1 MVLDRKRTAP
11 DGCLSS
17 SKEKR
22 RDGEAAKE
30 LVVSVPSRQEDQ
42 EARESVGIS
51 GSLGYAGN
59 VSFLQGHVALHE
71 MLPRDPSS
79 LLPQS
84 CLASSMF
91 NLVGSNVR
99 IQQLERLHHLWASR
113 SSMRESR
120 IGVLGHRAGMDRSKI
135 SPRAVHPISSIA
147 STFRHTDSP
156 SHLCMQ
162 TDTAQQ
168 TIQNVDTAGTC
179 NATKVPCRA
188 RGMSKG
194 HDFEVSRER
203 DVHASIVRMDL
214 QHRSRH
220 LISVT

>member
-30 LVVSVPSRQEDQ
+30 LVVRVPSRQD
-42 EARESVGIS
+42 ARESVGIS
-51 GSLGYAGN
+51 GSLGHAGN

-71 MLPRDPSS
+71 TLPRDLSS

-91 NLVGSNVR
+91 NLVGSNVP
-99 IQQLERLHHLWASR
+99 IQQLERLHQLWASR
-113 SSMRESR
+113 SSIPVDALESR
-120 IGVLGHRAGMDRSKI
+120 IGVLGHSAGMDRSKI
-135 SPRAVHPISSIA
+135 SPRAVCPIA
-147 STFRHTDSP
+147 STFRHTDSR

-168 TIQNVDTAGTC
+168 TIQNVDTAGVC
-179 NATKVPCRA
+179 DLTKVPCRA

-194 HDFEVSRER
+194 HDVEVSRER
-203 DVHASIVRMDL
+203 DVHASIVRMEL
-214 QHRSRH
+214 QDRSRH
-220 LISVT
+220 LISVN